1 MLLRH
6 MFVCSPAE
14 HIVGIL
20 LCINLQA
27 PAEARRVGN
36 KERGFRSNS
45 GTLQGRAAGQGF
57 ARLP

>member
-1 MLLRH
+1 
-6 MFVCSPAE
+6 MFVCSFAE

-20 LCINLQA
+20 FYINLQA
-27 PAEARRVGN
+27 PAEARSAGN